1 MGVLVSYNKLRR
13 IITIALITFSVLGL
27 WRIYINYYLT
37 SQWTTPCLNCF
48 IHDKAPMTT
57 ASSTVNVS
65 ADGIWTINSLGR
77 LGNQMGEY
85 ATLLALAKM
94 NGRQAYIL
102 AKMYNILAPLF
113 KITLPVLPD
122 AVDKNIKWRTYHV
135 SSRMSDEYKHIEGQ
149 YVKFTGYPASYTF
162 FFDIKDEIHNE
173 FMFHNAI
180 REEAYGSLLKLK
192 GQRQNATYIGVH
204 IRRGDYAAYMSR
216 RWNGVIAGKGY
227 VEKAI
232 GYFRKKYPEP
242 VFVVVSNDMQWCKKN
257 IDASRG
263 DVYFSGDG
271 IESSPER
278 DFALLCHCNHSIMT
292 LGTFGI
298 WSSYLAGG
306 ETIYLTNFSLPGP
319 DAKPFPYD
327 RLYRP
332 DWIGF
337 PADLSPILPT
347 IPSSV

>member
-1 MGVLVSYNKLRR
+1 MGVLAFYCSRR
-13 IITIALITFSVLGL
+13 KITTSALIIFSVLGVCS
-27 WRIYINYYLT
+27 ICINYYLT

-48 IHDKAPMTT
+48 IYDKASMST
-57 ASSTVNVS
+57 APNTVNVS
-65 ADGIWTINSLGR
+65 ADGIWTIDSLGR
-77 LGNQMGEY
+77 LGNQMSEY
-85 ATLLALAKM
+85 ATLFALAKM

-102 AKMYNILAPLF
+102 PRMFNILAPLF
-113 KITLPVLPD
+113 KINLPVLPD
-122 AVDKNIKWRTYHV
+122 AVAKSIKWRNYPLRL
-135 SSRMSDEYKHIEGQ
+135 RMSDEYKHIEGQ
-149 YVKFTGYPASYTF
+149 YVKFTGYPVSYTYF
-162 FFDIKDEIHNE
+162 FHIKDEIHNE
-173 FMFHNAI
+173 FMFHSAI
-180 REEAYGSLLKLK
+180 REDAYGSLLKLK

-278 DFALLCHCNHSIMT
+278 DFALLSHCNHSIMT

-327 RLYRP
+327 SLYRP